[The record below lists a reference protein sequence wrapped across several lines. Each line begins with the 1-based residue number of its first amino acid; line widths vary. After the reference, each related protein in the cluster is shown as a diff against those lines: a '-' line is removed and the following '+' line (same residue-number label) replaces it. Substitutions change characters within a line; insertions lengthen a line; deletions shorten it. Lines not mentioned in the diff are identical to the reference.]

1 MKARSVFRRHTA
13 FAAAVLLIFFVLS
26 FLCSCGV
33 SGELLAS
40 GELGD
45 GRTASAYGGIYG
57 VRTVIVTDAAGD
69 EVCRLSC
76 NVRISEPFTPDDGEN
91 YGFSVCD
98 LDFDGVK
105 DIRVMTE
112 RSTEGNVYACY
123 RASADGGFYLDT
135 VLSALRGPRWN
146 YETGEA
152 AVCVHEHTDFPSNPD
167 EPPKYTDTVRVTY
180 YAPDA
185 EKGGKF
191 TLVREE
197 TLTYYSETE
206 IYCFAVSV
214 PDEDGELAITDEKW
228 VLPDKLD
235 REGLSD
241 FGW

>member
-26 FLCSCGV
+26 SLCSCGV

-57 VRTVIVTDAAGD
+57 VRTVIVTDASGD
-69 EVCRLSC
+69 EVCRLPC

-112 RSTEGNVYACY
+112 
-123 RASADGGFYLDT
+123 
-135 VLSALRGPRWN
+135 
-146 YETGEA
+146 
-152 AVCVHEHTDFPSNPD
+152 
-167 EPPKYTDTVRVTY
+167 
-180 YAPDA
+180 
-185 EKGGKF
+185 
-191 TLVREE
+191 
-197 TLTYYSETE
+197 
-206 IYCFAVSV
+206 
-214 PDEDGELAITDEKW
+214 
-228 VLPDKLD
+228 
-235 REGLSD
+235 
-241 FGW
+241 